1 MIVQRE
7 LSEDNENQSE
17 KVGDF
22 MPMIEPEIIDQAR
35 KIDLLTYLQNCEP
48 HELIK
53 ISPNNYTTR
62 THDSLKISNGKW
74 MWWSRHIGGYNA
86 LDYLVKVKEY
96 TFVEAI
102 ETLMGKAAVN
112 PTMTISKPK
121 VDVPKVLLL
130 PGKSNTTDKI
140 TEYLLS
146 RGIDATIIEYC
157 ISHDLIFESLPY
169 HNIVFVGYDSVRKPR
184 YAAYRATNSSRLMGD
199 CSGSDKHFSFRI
211 VNSDSAEVHLFEG
224 AVDLLSYATLTKLSG
239 KDWRKDNLVSLAG
252 VYMPKENIEDSK
264 MPVALQNYLDGN
276 KNVCRIYL
284 HFDTDRVGRKATQAL
299 KIILPTKYEVIDS
312 PPPYG
317 KDYNDFLRYRLV
329 NKHNIYCERKDE
341 YERKR

>member
-1 MIVQRE
+1 M
-7 LSEDNENQSE
+7 S
-17 KVGDF
+17 
-22 MPMIEPEIIDQAR
+22 MIEPEVIEQAR

-86 LDYLVKVKEY
+86 LDYLVKVKGY
-96 TFVEAI
+96 SFVEAI
-102 ETLMGKAAVN
+102 ETLMGKAAIN
-112 PTMTISKPK
+112 PTMTISRPK

-130 PGKSNTTDKI
+130 PDKSNTTDKI
-140 TEYLLS
+140 TEFLLS

-157 ISHDLIFESLPY
+157 IVNKLIFESLPY
-169 HNIVFVGYDSVRKPR
+169 HNIVFVGYDSAHKPR
-184 YAAYRATNSSRLMGD
+184 YAAYRATNSLRLMGD

-211 VNSDSAEVHLFEG
+211 VNSDSTEVHLFES
-224 AVDLLSYATLTKLSG
+224 AIDLLSYATLTKLSG
-239 KDWRKDNLVSLAG
+239 KDWRKDNLLSLAG
-252 VYMPKENIEDSK
+252 VYMPKEKIEDSK
-264 MPVALQNYLDGN
+264 VPVALQNYLECN
-276 KNVCRIYL
+276 KNVRRIYL
-284 HFDTDRVGRKATQAL
+284 HFDNDVVGRKATQAL
-299 KIILPTKYEVIDS
+299 KIILSTKYEVIDS

-317 KDYNDFLRYRLV
+317 KDYNDFLCYKLV
-329 NKHNIYCERKDE
+329 NKHNLDSERKYK